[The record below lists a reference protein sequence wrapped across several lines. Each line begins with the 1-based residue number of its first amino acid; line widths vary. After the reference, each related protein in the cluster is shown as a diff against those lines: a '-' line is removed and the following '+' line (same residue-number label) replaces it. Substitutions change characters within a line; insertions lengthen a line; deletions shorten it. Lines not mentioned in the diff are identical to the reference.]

1 MMKIIEYLTK
11 ILLIALTLVIV
22 AVLVGVLFS
31 PDIRGNVVGLV
42 STLFNEGYIGYF
54 VFISLLFIYYP
65 VYKFIK
71 NIFKVG
77 SIGEALS
84 LSILKNGIEKK
95 IDTAFYLGLP
105 ILLLLFYYLGIL

>member
-11 ILLIALTLVIV
+11 ILLIALTLVII

-42 STLFNEGYIGYF
+42 STLFNAGYIGYF

-71 NIFKVG
+71 NIFKVS
-77 SIGEALS
+77 SIREALS
-84 LSILKNGIEKK
+84 LSVIKNGIEKK
-95 IDTAFYLGLP
+95 IGTAIYLGLP
-105 ILLLLFYYLGIL
+105 ICYIALLFLGVL

>member
-1 MMKIIEYLTK
+1 MMKILEYIKK
-11 ILLIALTLVIV
+11 IFTIALTLVFI
-22 AVLVGVLFS
+22 AVLVGALFS
-31 PDIRGNVVGLV
+31 PDIRGNFVGLV
-42 STLFNEGYIGYF
+42 STLFNEGYVGYF

-84 LSILKNGIEKK
+84 LSVLKNGIEKK

-105 ILLLLFYYLGIL
+105 LLLLLFYYLGIL

>member
-1 MMKIIEYLTK
+1 MKIIEYLTK

-31 PDIRGNVVGLV
+31 PDIRGNAVGLV

-71 NIFKVG
+71 NFFKTG
-77 SIGEALS
+77 SIREALS
-84 LSILKNGIEKK
+84 FSILKMELEKK

-105 ILLLLFYYLGIL
+105 LLLLLFYYLGIL